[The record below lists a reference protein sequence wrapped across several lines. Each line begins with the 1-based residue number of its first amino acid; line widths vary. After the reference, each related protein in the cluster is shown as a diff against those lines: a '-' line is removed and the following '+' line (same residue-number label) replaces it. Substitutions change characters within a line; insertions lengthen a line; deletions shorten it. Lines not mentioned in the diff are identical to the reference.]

1 MIVNVD
7 SEDSDQTGRMARLI
21 GVFAGCSGHL
31 VVFFRMQ
38 AQILRHLNAVLYCN
52 LSLEHKEDKAVFTN
66 NPEASGADNI
76 LTLRKTYFVWF
87 LFIQMWPCLKRS
99 VVSSF
104 SRPEFIDK

>member
-21 GVFAGCSGHL
+21 SLRWVLWSFGWFC
-31 VVFFRMQ
+31 RMQ

-66 NPEASGADNI
+66 NPEASAADNI
-76 LTLRKTYFVWF
+76 LTLRKTCFVWF
-87 LFIQMWPCLKRS
+87 LFIQMWPGLKRS

>member
-21 GVFAGCSGHL
+21 GVFAGWFC
-31 VVFFRMQ
+31 RMQ

-76 LTLRKTYFVWF
+76 LTLKKPV
-87 LFIQMWPCLKRS
+87 LFGFCLFKCGLA
-99 VVSSF
+99 
-104 SRPEFIDK
+104 